1 MLKHDIFC
9 SGLRQNQLSPFG
21 ISHWYRASH
30 TPWINDGTRVSISE
44 LLIQGCFL
52 AIGEKTQGEK
62 NSRGEKLKEKTL
74 KLKIKTQ
81 FSGILK
87 EKINANF
94 DNKCFFSSLFG
105 RKEKKIQKSK
115 KESKMAVQKLNRSQN
130 LSKIFQKLKEKLKTQ
145 GKNSKIR
152 HLITP

>member
-1 MLKHDIFC
+1 MIFAK
-9 SGLRQNQLSPFG
+9 SIKDLIELMARAGLFFG
-21 ISHWYRASH
+21 HR
-30 TPWINDGTRVSISE
+30 R
-44 LLIQGCFL
+44 
-52 AIGEKTQGEK
+52 K

-152 HLITP
+152 HLIM